1 MPLVHFNIQ
10 KSFLAEQM
18 REKKKR
24 DQNPASNSGFSL
36 RHGPTSGKTFCLP
49 GKAVTSLLQAVL
61 LILLNCSSQATVI
74 ARYAK
79 LDSDKNK
86 VIHSLQRMH
95 MLNMGPTHL

>member
-1 MPLVHFNIQ
+1 M
-10 KSFLAEQM
+10 
-18 REKKKR
+18 
-24 DQNPASNSGFSL
+24 
-36 RHGPTSGKTFCLP
+36 
-49 GKAVTSLLQAVL
+49 TSLLQAVL
-61 LILLNCSSQATVI
+61 LILLNCSSQAIVI